1 MRGGWQSAGRC
12 VEISGSCTE
21 SRCNNSPCNNW
32 ESFIISATEQQH
44 SFKNALSLLR
54 AGNAEGATLAC
65 NEALKKFPGDANFLC
80 LAARALLAQRMF
92 NDAKRHLDDA
102 IRLFPDFAVAHDVF
116 GDVLLAQGY
125 PTAAV
130 NAYEQALRLDPTHPN
145 VLDKIEKA
153 QQLIASAPQVE
164 ADGAA
169 PADGKPPE
177 QGRRMAFADEIH
189 KAEQLTR
196 DGDTK
201 QSEDIYRQILKRDP
215 NHVEA
220 ARLLARIAAET
231 NRFREAEIFLQHAA
245 KSAPD
250 YGRIWVDL
258 ADVYRELDQLDDAL
272 ECAIKV
278 LALAPEM
285 SESHM
290 LHAGVLG
297 TTGRHEEAIRAYEK
311 ALAIVPTKAGAMC
324 SMGHHLK
331 TIGEQ
336 DKAIAMYRQCLAT
349 KPDHAE
355 AYWSLANLKTFRFD
369 DAEIAAMHGL
379 LDKDEL
385 INESRLQIHNA
396 LGLDRESRN
405 EYDTAFAHYRSC
417 NDLRRKAETYDP
429 VETETR
435 FGRIMEVFDEELL
448 EKYGAAG
455 STDDSPI
462 FIVGLPRSGS
472 TLIEQIL
479 ASHSQIDGT
488 HELGDLPKI
497 IQNMRRDLDKK
508 SAFPDVVPELAA
520 DEWAGIGAEY
530 IRSTQRY
537 RAGAP
542 HFIDKNPNN
551 FTNIGLIRLA
561 LPNAKIINAIR
572 HPLDSCFG
580 AYKQLFV
587 SGQPFSYDL
596 TELGEYY
603 LQYLRLVDH
612 WHQWAP
618 GLVLDVHYEQVVAD
632 LDTQVKRM
640 LEFCKLP
647 FEPECLRFHET
658 DRAVKTASSEQ
669 VRRPIYT
676 SSVNLWRNYEHHLGE
691 LVEILQ
697 PQLQQL
703 PMGDRPGPVTA
714 AGGSDAGG

>member
-1 MRGGWQSAGRC
+1 MVTRSGWQSAGRC
-12 VEISGSCTE
+12 VEIS
-21 SRCNNSPCNNW
+21 SPCNDQ
-32 ESFIISATEQQH
+32 ESLITSVPEQQD
-44 SFKNALSLLR
+44 SFRNAFSLLR

-80 LAARALLAQRMF
+80 LAARALLAQRKF

-116 GDVLLAQGY
+116 GDVLFAQGS
-125 PTAAV
+125 PAV
-130 NAYEQALRLDPTHPN
+130 AVKAYEQALRLDPTHPN
-145 VLDKIEKA
+145 VVDKIEKA
-153 QQLIASAPQVE
+153 QQFIASMPQVE

-169 PADGKPPE
+169 PADGKPPPD
-177 QGRRMAFADEIH
+177 QARRMAFADEIY
-189 KAEQLTR
+189 KAEQLAR
-196 DGDTK
+196 DGDAK
-201 QSEDIYRQILKRDP
+201 QSEDIYRRILKRDP

-220 ARLLARIAAET
+220 ARLLARIAVGK
-231 NRFREAEIFLQHAA
+231 NKFHEAEVYLRRAA
-245 KSAPD
+245 ENAPD
-250 YGRIWVDL
+250 YGRVWVDL
-258 ADVYRELDQLDDAL
+258 ANVYLELDQFDDAM

-278 LALAPEM
+278 LELAPEM

-385 INESRLQIHNA
+385 VDESRLQIHNA
-396 LGLDRESRN
+396 LGLDHESRD

-417 NDLRRKAETYDP
+417 NHLRRKAETYDP

-435 FGRIMEVFDEELL
+435 YERIIEIFDEELL
-448 EKYGAAG
+448 EKNRTVG

-479 ASHSQIDGT
+479 ASHSQVDGT
-488 HELGDLPKI
+488 HELGDLPRI
-497 IQNMRRDLDKK
+497 VRNIHRSLDKK
-508 SAFPDVVPELAA
+508 SGFPDVLPELTA
-520 DEWAGIGAEY
+520 DEWAGIGEDY
-530 IRSTQRY
+530 IRSTQRH
-537 RAGAP
+537 RAGAA
-542 HFIDKNPNN
+542 HFIDKLPNN
-551 FTNIGLIRLA
+551 FTYIGLIRLA

-580 AYKQLFV
+580 AYKQLFA

-618 GLVLDVHYEQVVAD
+618 GFVLDVHYEQVVAD
-632 LDTQVKRM
+632 LETQVKRM

-691 LVEILQ
+691 LVEILE

-703 PMGDRPGPVTA
+703 PEADRPGPITTA
-714 AGGSDAGG
+714 RGGDVGG